1 MPPKSIRSTAQ
12 RQILTWLR
20 HGPSTVS
27 EIARRFGMRMPHASL
42 ACRQLREAGFVSRD
56 ERGGLRNAPIY
67 LSSDGQQRLR
77 DDAVGKMLHYAGAL
91 TEQPSNLVLH
101 ADDTNVLLAYTE
113 PPRSSFVFVTDASLP
128 GETSSSGNT
137 GGVWILAPTTQIQW
151 YDLNDGSPV
160 PPPAPGIASTLE
172 SFDASQQR
180 VGLVRGEIFERLGT
194 GTLVEGTSFRL
205 PSPEDVQPPE
215 RLRQGDVVLGTASG
229 AAYPYAPPHGVHLH
243 LQSTLNRSLAL
254 QSLGRDVVELSDRL
268 MMRNR
273 RLPLSVLLRWLK
285 RKHPRMNQARLVEVH
300 SALVRS
306 LTEIDSSAPTPLSRS
321 VLMEFGD
328 VEWSHDVVDV
338 GYLDVYG
345 MSERA
350 VHAVVDHLLYD
361 SSAPFV
367 LDWMFERFDDRAMA
381 QILTHPQCRALV
393 TRRGPPSRPNEGRT
407 TLTDGSDMGTVNVH
421 LGRSTVFS
429 VVLATD
435 QDRSLSGPSSVSSMP
450 ANAAELMTQRR
461 PVTSSFS
468 DALPPGEQ
476 GQRWRQALQ
485 LYPTGDEERA
495 NGWESVDPLAS
506 WIASPDSQRPSR
518 WIRLHGRLPTGWV
531 ELMAAD
537 AVPIADLPLAM
548 AHADA
553 AWQRRALHRL
563 QAHARSE
570 PAVLPMWRQR
580 MREDRPEAPSFAA
593 SLLCSL
599 DGANPEHAAA
609 IDEAT
614 SVWLD
619 RPVCEVQVLESVFG
633 RADQTD
639 VEERLEL
646 WTRIALASPPGSL
659 LHAWAAGLEIVKRR
673 EPWPLDVQ
681 RSTMKALPAR
691 WWSSFAGQWL
701 VAQLATHSGR
711 VWLEE
716 FRCAWPAQLA
726 RPVGE
731 RIAYPGVQ
739 GQHAGFTQDVDSL
752 MAVNLL
758 NDGAGTPFLR
768 DLYDMVYAMENDL
781 PVPSLRTHPFAG
793 WLVHPVE
800 HWPTFEPEVMAI
812 GDADIGALLYGRSFN
827 AGVLPTLR

>member
-1 MPPKSIRSTAQ
+1 MP
-12 RQILTWLR
+12 
-20 HGPSTVS
+20 
-27 EIARRFGMRMPHASL
+27 
-42 ACRQLREAGFVSRD
+42 CAG
-56 ERGGLRNAPIY
+56 
-67 LSSDGQQRLR
+67 
-77 DDAVGKMLHYAGAL
+77 DAK
-91 TEQPSNLVLH
+91 
-101 ADDTNVLLAYTE
+101 
-113 PPRSSFVFVTDASLP
+113 
-128 GETSSSGNT
+128 
-137 GGVWILAPTTQIQW
+137 
-151 YDLNDGSPV
+151 
-160 PPPAPGIASTLE
+160 
-172 SFDASQQR
+172 
-180 VGLVRGEIFERLGT
+180 
-194 GTLVEGTSFRL
+194 
-205 PSPEDVQPPE
+205 
-215 RLRQGDVVLGTASG
+215 
-229 AAYPYAPPHGVHLH
+229 
-243 LQSTLNRSLAL
+243 
-254 QSLGRDVVELSDRL
+254 
-268 MMRNR
+268 
-273 RLPLSVLLRWLK
+273 
-285 RKHPRMNQARLVEVH
+285 
-300 SALVRS
+300 
-306 LTEIDSSAPTPLSRS
+306 
-321 VLMEFGD
+321 
-328 VEWSHDVVDV
+328 
-338 GYLDVYG
+338 
-345 MSERA
+345 
-350 VHAVVDHLLYD
+350 
-361 SSAPFV
+361 
-367 LDWMFERFDDRAMA
+367 
-381 QILTHPQCRALV
+381 
-393 TRRGPPSRPNEGRT
+393 GPPSRPNEGRT
-407 TLTDGSDMGTVNVH
+407 TLTDGNDMGTVNVH

-553 AWQRRALHRL
+553 AWQRRAFASASGSRPQRTRRSSNYGDNECEKIVLKHLPLLRRCCVHSTVPTPSTLRPSMRPRAFGWTAPCARFRFSSRSLAVQTKRTSKSVSSCGPELRLHL
-563 QAHARSE
+563 
-570 PAVLPMWRQR
+570 
-580 MREDRPEAPSFAA
+580 
-593 SLLCSL
+593 
-599 DGANPEHAAA
+599 
-609 IDEAT
+609 
-614 SVWLD
+614 
-619 RPVCEVQVLESVFG
+619 
-633 RADQTD
+633 
-639 VEERLEL
+639 
-646 WTRIALASPPGSL
+646 PGSL

-781 PVPSLRTHPFAG
+781 PVPSFG
-793 WLVHPVE
+793 
-800 HWPTFEPEVMAI
+800 
-812 GDADIGALLYGRSFN
+812 
-827 AGVLPTLR
+827 PTLLQVGWFTPSSTGRRLSLK